1 MKQRIYRLVK
11 GSQLL
16 LLLLLLP
23 GCVLAGQ
30 KLVLQ
35 YDSPARTWNEALP
48 IGNGHLGAMVFGSVD
63 EEILQ
68 LNDNTLYS
76 GEPATLWKGT
86 SITQTYEEVIKMLR
100 EGKYAEATDSVRK
113 NWLGRLHQNYQ
124 PLGEWRIKSHSS
136 GEVTNYRR
144 ALDISNAI
152 QCITYRQDGVNY
164 KREIFASFPDDVIVV
179 RYSCDKKKALNV
191 TVSMKSV
198 HPSCSFRVV
207 NHTVCMSGQ
216 APGYAERRSLSQL
229 EDWGV
234 QDRHP
239 EFFYADRNRRVDKR
253 VLYGDEI
260 GGMGTFFESR
270 VKVIAPQAKIQ
281 STNESITVA
290 DTDEILFV
298 FSSATSYNGYNKS
311 PSKEGTDAV
320 QKVNRILK
328 AISGKKYK
336 EIKNDHI
343 ADYRNLFDRVLF
355 EMPVEQGQV
364 TSYTNYRIADY
375 AQKQDNGL
383 VVLLYQYGRYLMI
396 SGSRPGGQPLNLQGM
411 WNKDVLPPWNG
422 AYTMNINTEMNYWPA
437 ETTRLSEC
445 HEPLFRMI
453 KELSV
458 NGHETARLMYG
469 CKGWVAHHNTSIWRE
484 TFPNDGTSHA
494 AYWPMVGAWLCSHL
508 WEHYLFTGDSTFLRD
523 EAYPIMKSATE
534 FFSDWLVDNGE
545 GFLVTPVSTSPE
557 NEFRTTDGKR
567 ASVSMGCTMD
577 MALIRELFS
586 RAIEA
591 TDILNIDKEHS
602 SFLGEKLNKLL
613 PYRIGAR
620 GQLQEWQQD
629 FMEIE
634 SQHRHL
640 SHLYGLYPGNQI
652 HHEYTPQLVK
662 SILKTMEI
670 RGDEA
675 TGWSMGWK
683 INVWARLLDGNHA
696 NLIIKNLFTPVG
708 FGSKQH
714 KGGGLYANMLV
725 AHPPFQIDGNFG
737 YTSGVTEMLLQSH
750 AGLIQLLPALPDS
763 WPTGKIKGLKARGG
777 FIVDMEWKD
786 HKLLKAKITSTLGGM
801 CRLRSEQPIS
811 IRGIRTNPAAGNN
824 PNPFFSF
831 IIPHGT
837 QNFSEVPLKE
847 WDAKNY
853 YTIDFMTEKGKVYEV
868 KGRK

>member
-1 MKQRIYRLVK
+1 MKQRICGLVK
-11 GSQLL
+11 RSQLL

-30 KLVLQ
+30 KLALQ
-35 YDSPARTWNEALP
+35 YDSPAKTWNEALP
-48 IGNGHLGAMVFGSVD
+48 IGNGHLGAMVFGGVD

-86 SITQTYEEVIKMLR
+86 SITQTYEEVVKMLR
-100 EGKYAEATDSVRK
+100 RGKYAEATDSVRK

-124 PLGEWRIKSHSS
+124 PLGEWCIKSHSS
-136 GEVTNYRR
+136 GEVMNYRR
-144 ALDISNAI
+144 ELDISNAI
-152 QCITYRQDGVNY
+152 QCITYTQNGVNY

-179 RYSCDKKKALNV
+179 RYSCDKRKTLNV
-191 TVSMKSV
+191 TVSMKSM

-229 EDWGV
+229 ENWGV
-234 QDRHP
+234 QGRHP
-239 EFFYADRNRRVDKR
+239 EFFHADGSRRVDKR
-253 VLYGDEI
+253 ILYGDEI

-270 VKVIAPQAKIQ
+270 VKVIAPQARIQ
-281 STNESITVA
+281 STDESITVA
-290 DTDEILFV
+290 DTDEILFF
-298 FSSATSYNGYNKS
+298 FSSATSYNGYDKS
-311 PSKEGTDAV
+311 PSKEGADAV
-320 QKVNRILK
+320 QKVNRVLN
-328 AISGKKYK
+328 AVSGEKY
-336 EIKNDHI
+336 EDIKNDHV
-343 ADYRNLFDRVLF
+343 ADYRNLFDRVVF
-355 EMPVEQGQV
+355 EMPAERGQMA
-364 TSYTNYRIADY
+364 SFTNYRMADY

-396 SGSRPGGQPLNLQGM
+396 SGSRPGGQPLNLQGL

-453 KELSV
+453 KEMSV
-458 NGHETARLMYG
+458 NGRETARLMYG
-469 CKGWVAHHNTSIWRE
+469 RKGWVAHHNTSIWRE

-508 WEHYLFTGDSTFLRD
+508 WEHYLFTGDAVFLRD

-545 GFLVTPVSTSPE
+545 GFLVTPVGTSPE
-557 NEFRTTDGKR
+557 NEFLTADGKR
-567 ASVSMGCTMD
+567 GSVSMGCTMD

-586 RAIEA
+586 RTIEA
-591 TDILNIDKEHS
+591 ADILNTDKEHR
-602 SFLGEKLNKLL
+602 SFLKEKLDKLL
-613 PYRIGAR
+613 PYRIGAK

-634 SQHRHL
+634 PQHRHL

-652 HHEYTPQLVK
+652 HHEYTPQLIK

-683 INVWARLLDGNHA
+683 INVWARLLNGNHA
-696 NLIIKNLFTPVG
+696 NLIIKNLFTSVG

-763 WPTGKIKGLKARGG
+763 WPTGKIKGLKTRGG
-777 FIVDMEWKD
+777 FIIDMEWKN
-786 HKLLKAKITSTLGGM
+786 HILLKAKITSTLGGM

-811 IRGIRTNPAAGNN
+811 VKGISTKPAAGDN
-824 PNPFFSF
+824 PNSFFSF

-853 YTIDFMTEKGKVYEV
+853 YTIDFMTEKGKVYEI